1 MKAIINI
8 AQFSER
14 MVHNRNF
21 HFVIEFLIFSWES
34 IQQFVGVMVRR
45 VTEARHRCPS
55 QWYSTHF
62 KRNCGDAFSKRILE
76 GKIAW

>member
-34 IQQFVGVMVRR
+34 IQQFC
-45 VTEARHRCPS
+45 RC
-55 QWYSTHF
+55 Y
-62 KRNCGDAFSKRILE
+62 GSKSY
-76 GKIAW
+76 